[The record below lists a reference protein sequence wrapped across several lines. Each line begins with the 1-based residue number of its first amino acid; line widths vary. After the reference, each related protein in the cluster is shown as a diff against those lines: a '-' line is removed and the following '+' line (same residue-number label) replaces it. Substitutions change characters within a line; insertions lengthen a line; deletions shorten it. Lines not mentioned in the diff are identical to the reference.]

1 MKKGIRHLV
10 LLAGLLGLQ
19 IGAFAGSGQLIV
31 FTSQSGHPVTVD
43 LVQTYLPKLQEMA
56 AAQDIEVKVI
66 EVTDKAPELITY
78 TPAIVFQNHLGR
90 SLYVGRYHYVDKVKT
105 FIRTV
110 KRMPQ
115 QTVDNEKHDVLVA
128 QLGRST
134 VVTPV
139 KLTDLGGTQPA
150 KFDQAAF
157 HKEALLA
164 LASGMKS
171 YTFKDLYHPKRNE
184 RLVYTAFYPYRGV
197 DGKLF
202 VSAEMYSQFNCVE
215 AIYKRFDKPFE
226 GTWKDRK
233 ALFKAIGTEIEAEVM
248 RQLASTDKGD
258 GLLPLPSTVKTV
270 SWESMGLALPPAPP
284 AAEGGATAAPVK
296 LSQRWDVAGPVDKDM
311 PVVGFA
317 FPAPLDYY
325 AGELSALTGLLKVGD
340 GLDMNTALGEFSVRM
355 ESLTM
360 GDPALDHSV
369 AGMLKMVDYPVSH
382 FHFRKMKSMENAKLA
397 FGYVTQFVVQGEFE
411 FMGVKAPVDVTAQVE
426 PVLDDAG
433 AARLQVYAVFAIRL
447 KERYG
452 VNGPDGPADAKDTV
466 NFTLNFLLK
475 PAA

>member
-1 MKKGIRHLV
+1 MKTRFLKIPLLTV
-10 LLAGLLGLQ
+10 LIGLQ
-19 IGAFAGSGQLIV
+19 LSARAFTGQLLV
-31 FTSQSGHPVTVD
+31 FVHQPAHPVSQDFTT
-43 LVQTYLPKLQEMA
+43 QYLPKLQAMA
-56 AAQDIEVKVI
+56 AAQDISLQVI
-66 EVTDKAPELITY
+66 EVTDAAPDLVTM

-90 SLYVGRYHYVDKVKT
+90 SLYIGRYHYIDKVKT

-110 KRMPQ
+110 KRLPQ
-115 QTVDNEKHDVLVA
+115 QTVDHEKHDVLVA
-128 QLGRST
+128 QIGRSSL
-134 VVTPV
+134 VTPV
-139 KLTDLGGTQPA
+139 KLTDLSGTPPA
-150 KFDQAAF
+150 NFDQAAF
-157 HKEALLA
+157 HKMA
-164 LASGMKS
+164 LAALDAGMQQYALK
-171 YTFKDLYHPKRNE
+171 TTYHPKRNE
-184 RLVYTAFYPYRGV
+184 RLIYTAFYPYLGV

-215 AIYKRFDKPFE
+215 PIYKRFDQPFE
-226 GTWKDRK
+226 GTWKTRK
-233 ALFKAIGTEIEAEVM
+233 QTFTAIGAAIEAEIM
-248 RQLASTDKGD
+248 QQLSNTAKGD
-258 GLLPLPSTVKTV
+258 GIVTLPASVKVV
-270 SWESMGLALPPAPP
+270 SWESLGLPLPPAPP
-284 AAEGGATAAPVK
+284 AEQGVVASAPVR
-296 LSQRWDVAGPVDKDM
+296 LATRWDFEGPVEKDL

-317 FPAPLDYY
+317 FPAPIDYY
-325 AGELSALTGLLKVGD
+325 AGELSALSGLLNLGD
-340 GLDMNTALGEFSVRM
+340 AVDMSQALGTFSVNM

-369 AGMLKMVDYPVSH
+369 HKMLKMADYPASA
-382 FHFRKMKSMENAKLA
+382 FLFQKILRIENAKLA

-433 AARLQVYAVFAIRL
+433 AARLQVYAVFQIRL